1 MDSKPTALIVEDS
14 EAFAMY
20 FSLVLNRLGLNV
32 VPTKDGLEALTLL
45 RVIRPDIVIIDA
57 AVKERDG
64 IKASTLVSAVEH
76 ISNVPVIITYK
87 EENKKAFEDCVNHDH
102 FGCLLKPVNI
112 LEFHRMVQQ
121 CVTFARNTKRR
132 AIRTVCNKKISVKY
146 KKTSH
151 DYYATSLS
159 GGGVFVRSIEPL
171 PVGTEVEVSIEMKE
185 GKCVNLA
192 GTVIYQK
199 DVYTNA
205 FKFASGMAIEFK
217 DLSAKTSELLKE
229 YILNLLVGD
238 IMEEQKNIFKL
249 K

>member
-1 MDSKPTALIVEDS
+1 MDNKPTALIVEDS

-57 AVKERDG
+57 AIKERDG
-64 IKASTLVSAVEH
+64 IKAATLVSAVEH
-76 ISNVPVIITYK
+76 ISNVSVIITYR
-87 EENKKAFEDCVNHDH
+87 EEDNKAFEECLNHDH

-112 LEFHRMVQQ
+112 LEFHKMIQQ
-121 CVTFARNTKRR
+121 CVTFSRSTKRR
-132 AIRTVCNKKISVKY
+132 AIRTVCNKKISIKY
-146 KKTSH
+146 KKATH

-171 PVGTEVEVSIEMKE
+171 PVGSEVEVSIEMME
-185 GKCVNLA
+185 GKSIHLT
-192 GTVIYQK
+192 GIVIYQK

-217 DLSAKTSELLKE
+217 NLTAKTSEILKD

>member
-1 MDSKPTALIVEDS
+1 MENKPMALIVEDS

-45 RVIRPDIVIIDA
+45 RVIRPDIVLLDSAI
-57 AVKERDG
+57 KERDG
-64 IKASTLVSAVEH
+64 IKASTLVSAIEH
-76 ISNVPVIITYK
+76 IANIPVIITYR
-87 EENKKAFEDCVNHDH
+87 EESKKSFEDCLNHDH

-121 CVTFARNTKRR
+121 CVTFSRSTKRR
-132 AIRTVCNKKISVKY
+132 AIRTVCNKKITIKH
-146 KKTSH
+146 KKTTS

-159 GGGVFVRSIEPL
+159 SGGVFVRSIEPL
-171 PVGTEVEVSIEMKE
+171 PVGSEVEVSIELKG
-185 GKCVNLA
+185 GKSIQLSGA
-192 GTVIYQK
+192 VIYQK

-217 DLSAKTSELLKE
+217 NVPAKTSDTLKD

-238 IMEEQKNIFKL
+238 IMEEQKNIFKI

>member
-1 MDSKPTALIVEDS
+1 MDNKPTALVVESS

-20 FSLVLNRLGLNV
+20 FSLVLNRIGLNV

-45 RVIRPDIVIIDA
+45 RVIHPDIVIIDA

-76 ISNVPVIITYK
+76 ISNVPVIITYR
-87 EENKKAFEDCVNHDH
+87 EENKKAFEECLSHDH

-112 LEFHRMVQQ
+112 LEFHTMIQQ
-121 CVTFARNTKRR
+121 CITFSRNTKRR
-132 AIRTVCNKKISVKY
+132 YLRTVCNKKISVKH
-146 KKTSH
+146 KKTTH

-159 GGGVFVRSIEPL
+159 GGGVFVRSTEPL
-171 PVGTEVEVSIEMKE
+171 PVGSEVEVSIEIKE
-185 GKCVNLA
+185 GKSIHMT

-199 DVYTNA
+199 DVYTHA
-205 FKFASGMAIEFK
+205 FKFASGMAIEFTK
-217 DLSAKTSELLKE
+217 LPAKTSEILKD

-238 IMEEQKNIFKL
+238 IMEEQKDIFKL